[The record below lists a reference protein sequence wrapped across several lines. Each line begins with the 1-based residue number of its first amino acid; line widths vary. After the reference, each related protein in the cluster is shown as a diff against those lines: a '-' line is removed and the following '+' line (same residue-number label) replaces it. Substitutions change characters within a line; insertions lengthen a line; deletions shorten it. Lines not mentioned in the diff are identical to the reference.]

1 MRRTSGGWRGNWT
14 DESAAYDGQGV
25 HSEGADGH
33 AVGDRPAVLGC
44 EALVRGG
51 PVRGEPVP
59 VLLADEEL
67 GKDPGGFVL
76 YYKWLERGRFR
87 IPVDGS
93 VTQLDSVELSMR
105 LSGIEVQTVKR
116 PRLWSPADPASP
128 G

>member
-1 MRRTSGGWRGNWT
+1 M
-14 DESAAYDGQGV
+14 
-25 HSEGADGH
+25 
-33 AVGDRPAVLGC
+33 
-44 EALVRGG
+44 
-51 PVRGEPVP
+51 
-59 VLLADEEL
+59 
-67 GKDPGGFVL
+67 L